1 MMKKYLFIIQL
12 VLFLASCIPPGKLSK
27 ALEQN
32 KQLTSKNDSLT
43 ISLNDSLSRFQISE
57 KALKDSVI
65 YYRDLAIMPPGL
77 NDADILL
84 YQMAAGNSLI
94 NKKDS
99 GNLKKVNN
107 VNSWLSEFKKDIKKH
122 TDADA
127 EIYLKKG
134 VVFVDISDYIL
145 FNSGS
150 YALTKESQP
159 VLTSIANLLKVQ
171 PELNFMI
178 EGHTDNKSVKGK
190 ITNDN
195 WSLSV
200 NRATAVARILES
212 NYKIDPKR
220 IIAAGRSQYDPVEDN
235 TTKEGRLKNR
245 RIRIIFLPT
254 FDKVMS
260 LDKNIIKK

>member
-1 MMKKYLFIIQL
+1 MKKYLFIIQL
-12 VLFLASCIPPGKLSK
+12 VFFLVSCIPPGKLSK
-27 ALEQN
+27 AVDQN
-32 KQLTSKNDSLT
+32 KLLSSKNDSLT
-43 ISLNDSLSRFQISE
+43 IRLNDSLSRFLISE
-57 KALKDSVI
+57 KVLKDSVI
-65 YYRDLAIMPPGL
+65 YYRELAIMPPGL

-84 YQMAAGNSLI
+84 YQMAGGNSSI
-94 NKKDS
+94 NKNDT

-122 TDADA
+122 TASDA

-150 YALTKESQP
+150 YALNKESQP
-159 VLTSIANLLKVQ
+159 VLTSIANLLKAQ
-171 PELNFMI
+171 PDLNFMI

-220 IIAAGRSQYDPVEDN
+220 IIAAGRSQYDPIEDN
-235 TTKEGRLKNR
+235 TTKEGRIKNR
-245 RIRIIFLPT
+245 RIRIVFLPT

-260 LDKNIIKK
+260 LDNNKIKK